1 MTFIKN
7 LTTGLLTFKFILKAN
22 LRKDVIRDGL
32 MSSKKKTL
40 IPSAAAVMNHYILMF
55 LYPPVDWNQRQQH
68 LEKMFQTSMTI

>member
-1 MTFIKN
+1 MLK
-7 LTTGLLTFKFILKAN
+7 LDGRKYDQSSRKFILKAN

-55 LYPPVDWNQRQQH
+55 LYPPVDWNQRQ
-68 LEKMFQTSMTI
+68 